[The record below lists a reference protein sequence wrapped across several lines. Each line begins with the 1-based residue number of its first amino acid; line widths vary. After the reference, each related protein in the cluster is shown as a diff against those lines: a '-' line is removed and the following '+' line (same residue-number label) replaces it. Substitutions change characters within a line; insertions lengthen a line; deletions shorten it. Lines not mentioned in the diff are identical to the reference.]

1 MLIWIHST
9 YLANFEFNEAQ
20 KWGQILK
27 KIAKSY
33 AHMLLHELHIHQWKI
48 SIFEPD
54 FNLFNQRIQLQIAY
68 NMDMDNT

>member
-1 MLIWIHST
+1 MRS
-9 YLANFEFNEAQ
+9 NSQ
-20 KWGQILK
+20 

-68 NMDMDNT
+68 NMDMHNT